1 MRVRFLLTLALGAG
15 MSLIGSGLPTAAAAK
30 NTGATVYQ
38 WVDGDTVSTDRGMV
52 RLIGMDTPEIG
63 QCGYGQAT
71 REVRQLS
78 PVGSQVVLK
87 RPTGTANRD
96 SYRRLLRYVVAG
108 GVDVGRHQ
116 IERGAAARYDSR
128 DGFPNHPR
136 QKKYRRADRASLNYC
151 GSPLAAATYAGS
163 YRPISSVECPA
174 EAQVKG
180 NLNSMIFHV
189 PGGFYYASVHP
200 EECFVSEGAAMAA
213 GYRKALK

>member
-1 MRVRFLLTLALGAG
+1 MQVRFLVSLALGAG
-15 MSLIGSGLPTAAAAK
+15 LSLSGLPTADASK
-30 NTGATVYQ
+30 NISATVYQ
-38 WVDGDTVSTDRGMV
+38 WVDGDTVSTDRGVV
-52 RLIGMDTPEIG
+52 RLIGMDTPETG

-87 RPTGTANRD
+87 RARGTANRD
-96 SYRRLLRYVVAG
+96 SYQRLLRYVVAG
-108 GVDVGRHQ
+108 GVDVGLRQ

-128 DGFPNHPR
+128 DGFPKHPR

-151 GSPLAAATYAGS
+151 ESPLGAATYAGS
-163 YRPISSVECPA
+163 YRPISSIDCPA
-174 EAQVKG
+174 EAPDKG

-189 PGGFYYASVHP
+189 PGGFYYATVHP
-200 EECFVSEGAAMAA
+200 EECFVSEDAALAA

>member
-1 MRVRFLLTLALGAG
+1 MQLRFLVSLALGAG
-15 MSLIGSGLPTAAAAK
+15 LTLIGLPTAAASK
-30 NTGATVYQ
+30 SVSATVYQ

-78 PVGSQVVLK
+78 PVGSQVMLR
-87 RPTGTANRD
+87 RPTGPANRD
-96 SYRRLLRYVVAG
+96 SYQRLLRYVVAG
-108 GVDVGRHQ
+108 GVDVGLRQ

-128 DGFPNHPR
+128 DGFPKHPR

-151 GSPLAAATYAGS
+151 GSPLGAATYAGS
-163 YRPISSVECPA
+163 YRPISSTDCPA
-174 EAQVKG
+174 EAPVKG

-189 PGGFYYASVHP
+189 PGGFYYATVHP
-200 EECFVSEGAAMAA
+200 EECFVTEGAALAA